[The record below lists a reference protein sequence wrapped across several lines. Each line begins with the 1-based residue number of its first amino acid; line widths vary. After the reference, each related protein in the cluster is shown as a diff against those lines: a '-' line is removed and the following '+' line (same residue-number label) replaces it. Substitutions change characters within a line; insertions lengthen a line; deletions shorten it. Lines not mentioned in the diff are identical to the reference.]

1 MTQFTWTYNGNE
13 HCTDPYKIMQPNTPG
28 ISEDQAGKK
37 FYELL
42 GMSDAEGLQVHND
55 MQWSTIREERDSRIQ
70 QTDWTQNAD
79 VPNATKTKWQTYRQ
93 SLRDITTQSDPFNVT
108 WPTPPS

>member
-42 GMSDAEGLQVHND
+42 
-55 MQWSTIREERDSRIQ
+55 
-70 QTDWTQNAD
+70 
-79 VPNATKTKWQTYRQ
+79 
-93 SLRDITTQSDPFNVT
+93 
-108 WPTPPS
+108 